1 MKRSPLRGEPAL
13 THSTEQTGDVQS
25 FAICPENYDP
35 AALKAMRSMVREPL
49 MGYQLAVLDRAPDAI
64 EFAVLRA
71 DGTALTNNR
80 AVQSGR
86 NISLH
91 TSILQPMPPAE
102 AGMVADIEQCAA
114 LMLFER
120 GSDE

>member
-1 MKRSPLRGEPAL
+1 MKRPPRPGEPAL
-13 THSTEQTGDVQS
+13 THSTEQTGDAQS
-25 FAICPENYDP
+25 FAICAENYDP
-35 AALKAMRSMVREPL
+35 AALRAMRNMVREPL
-49 MGYQLAVLDRAPDAI
+49 AGYQLAVLDRGLDTI

-80 AVQSGR
+80 ATQAGR

-91 TSILQPMPPAE
+91 TSILQPMPPEE

-114 LMLFER
+114 LMLFGREV
-120 GSDE
+120 